1 MTLQGFFNKG
11 VHFIARQKNTSHVIH
26 FFLHFLWQ
34 PNQRGGNNANAKRF
48 FSSMGNP
55 ISDERFFSKLEPRWV
70 NAGRTSFVLLKNALR
85 CGRDIGQTSKQGRL
99 NSRHGHRREE
109 ARKRIFYTTSLLSVR
124 SSVRRPTIPDFSSL
138 SCTAYGSLFVF
149 LSTSSTSPMQ
159 NGLLERGN
167 YVPLSTPHTFNVRT

>member
-11 VHFIARQKNTSHVIH
+11 VHFIARQKNTSHVIQ
-26 FFLHFLWQ
+26 FFFAFSLTTKSK
-34 PNQRGGNNANAKRF
+34 RGIMLTQKDFSHQWETLYQMNA
-48 FSSMGNP
+48 
-55 ISDERFFSKLEPRWV
+55 FFSKLEPRWV

-124 SSVRRPTIPDFSSL
+124 RPTIPDFSSL

-167 YVPLSTPHTFNVRT
+167 YVPLSTPQTFNVRT